1 MKTMGV
7 ADLADATEVDA
18 IGSKAAH
25 LGELVRAGFEVPAA
39 SVLPATMAD
48 AAVADAVVEALH
60 RLKGDRFAVRSS
72 AVAEDTCDASFA
84 GQYESFLGVSRS
96 DVAAAVLAVRA
107 SGGAGRVA
115 SYREQRGLGDAA
127 SPVAVIVQQL
137 VDAVAAGVAF
147 SADPVT
153 GIRDRVLVSAVK
165 GLGDRLVSGQA
176 AADEWYV
183 EAGQAT
189 CRAAPESAV
198 DAETVLR
205 VAALACAAAAHFG
218 APQDIEWA
226 IDASG
231 KLYLLQARPITAL
244 PEPVRWEAP
253 DSGSYRRNYHLGEWF
268 FEPLT
273 PLFDDWLVRR
283 LEARMHEVAHR
294 HYGHIPLLDRY
305 HVLVNG
311 WYFMDIG
318 FLPDNPLAL
327 LATIVRHQLPRAIRN
342 PRRLAM
348 FIPPMAPFSVRPH
361 YQEYRSRFEPEHRR
375 LVASCQARA
384 SVANA
389 DELVTIVDRVADD
402 AGEYDFY
409 IGIVGGFAWKFEVKL
424 ARFCNTHLAGSG
436 LTSHQELLLAC
447 RPPEAE
453 PQHVTSLDW
462 YRMDLA
468 TAPPEPAADA
478 QARRSRLLTRR
489 LEAESGARSAL
500 AGRPKL
506 LKRFDRLLSV
516 AREFAAIR
524 EEQVAG
530 FTAGWP
536 IMALSVRRLGEDLVR
551 RKVLTEAAQVHFLTR
566 GELIAAAGDLSSAAD
581 ARRSEWE
588 QQRRLSPPL
597 KLGPDPFLFRRMMD
611 DSVDA
616 FRSPREASGEE
627 VLRGMP
633 CSPGVARGRVRIV
646 SGPEAF
652 DTFEAGEV
660 LVAQTTTPGWT
671 PLFARAAA
679 VVTDVGS
686 VMAHASLVAREF
698 GIPAVVG
705 AGDATQKLRNG
716 MLVTV
721 DGSAGV
727 VLEET

>member
-1 MKTMGV
+1 MKTMGGTV
-7 ADLADATEVDA
+7 DLADATEVDA

-25 LGELVRAGFEVPAA
+25 LGELMRAGFEVPAA
-39 SVLPATMAD
+39 YVLPATIAG

-72 AVAEDTCDASFA
+72 AVAEDTSDASFA
-84 GQYESFLGVSRS
+84 GQYESFLRVSRS
-96 DVAAAVLAVRA
+96 EVVAAVLACRA
-107 SGGAGRVA
+107 SGRSERVA
-115 SYREQRGLGDAA
+115 AYREQKGLGDAA
-127 SPVAVIVQQL
+127 SSVAVIVQQL

-147 SADPVT
+147 SADPIT

-183 EAGQAT
+183 EAGQAA

-198 DAETVLR
+198 DAATVLR

-283 LEARMHEVAHR
+283 LEAHMHEVAHR
-294 HYGHIPLLDRY
+294 HYGFIRLLDRY

-311 WYFMDIG
+311 WYFMDVGI
-318 FLPDNPLAL
+318 LPGNPLRL
-327 LATIVRHQLPRAIRN
+327 LASVVRHQLPRALRN

-361 YQEYRSRFEPEHRR
+361 YQEYRLRFEPEHRR
-375 LVASCQARA
+375 LVASCRERA
-384 SVANA
+384 IVADA
-389 DELVTIVDRVADD
+389 EELVTIVDRLADD

-409 IGIVGGFAWKFEVKL
+409 IGVVGGFAWKWEVKL
-424 ARFCNTHLAGSG
+424 ARFCNRHLAGSG

-462 YRMDLA
+462 YRLDLA
-468 TAPPEPAADA
+468 PEPAADR
-478 QARRSRLLTRR
+478 QARHSSLLSRRR
-489 LEAESGARSAL
+489 EAESAARSAL

-506 LKRFDRLLSV
+506 LKRFEGLLSV

-536 IMALSVRRLGEDLVR
+536 IMALAVRRLGEDLVR
-551 RKVLTEAAQVHFLTR
+551 RKVLTDAAQVHFLIR

-588 QQRRLSPPL
+588 RQRRLSPPL
-597 KLGPDPFLFRRMMD
+597 TLGPESVLFRRMMD

-616 FRSPREASGEE
+616 FRSPREASGKEL
-627 VLRGMP
+627 VRGMP
-633 CSPGVARGRVRIV
+633 CSPGVAQGRVRIV

-705 AGDATQKLRNG
+705 TGDATQKLRNG